1 MERGDALASSAKDEL
16 GLDTALLARLK
27 EFARRR
33 EENENLKKRLGN
45 LKIKVQEQLE
55 AKRNF
60 LDSSC
65 ENLKYE
71 NASLLTRINEFESI
85 LTALESIPEPS
96 ISIRL
101 QLQIPTISRS
111 ERKGHCPSNG
121 KTRISI
127 GDSRMKHIT
136 K

>member
-60 LDSSC
+60 Q
-65 ENLKYE
+65 
-71 NASLLTRINEFESI
+71 I
-85 LTALESIPEPS
+85 LRVKI
-96 ISIRL
+96 
-101 QLQIPTISRS
+101 
-111 ERKGHCPSNG
+111 
-121 KTRISI
+121 
-127 GDSRMKHIT
+127 
-136 K
+136 